1 MFFTLLNPLGQ
12 FRIQCCQLFA
22 RNGILKEEIAVSMKI
37 VNQTFIVLHIKPPNR
52 IMNQTQEKIKKN
64 LMAD

>member
-1 MFFTLLNPLGQ
+1 MK
-12 FRIQCCQLFA
+12 LF
-22 RNGILKEEIAVSMKI
+22 
-37 VNQTFIVLHIKPPNR
+37 NQTFIVLHIKPPNR